1 MLSLITNNT
10 PQILPKNPRNALVNV
25 KRKEWE
31 QYYSQAYQ
39 AHRAKKITLAIDYF
53 TKSLSISETLIDYFF
68 DDYPANSGIA
78 MMYSS
83 SHNLSACLNIQH
95 QALEAKRVLLA
106 FHDRLI
112 DILCNTF
119 KPKPLRLEA
128 LAYLDKSLF
137 SVTSQLA
144 YINEVENIH
153 AIILKTE
160 TVASN
165 TAQKIFTAG
174 KI

>member
-1 MLSLITNNT
+1 MLSLITDNT
-10 PQILPKNPRNALVNV
+10 NQVLPKNPRSALINA

-39 AHRAKKITLAIDYF
+39 AHKAKKFTLARDYF
-53 TKSLSISETLIDYFF
+53 SKSLAISEELIEHFF
-68 DDYPANSGIA
+68 EDHSANSGID

-83 SHNLSACLNIQH
+83 CHNLSACLNIQH
-95 QALEAKRVLLA
+95 QALEAKEVLLA
-106 FHDRLI
+106 FHDSLI
-112 DILCNTF
+112 DILRNTF
-119 KPKPLRLEA
+119 KPKQLRLEA

-153 AIILKTE
+153 SVILKTE
-160 TVASN
+160 SVASN
-165 TAQKIFTAG
+165 TAQKIFANG
-174 KI
+174 KL